1 MSEPLQKVRAQWRF
15 DSTSVEVSGT
25 VGSTAGKQPHRKHL
39 EFIWFILIMIL
50 KKRVDS
56 QDVRSKLIVMD
67 LRGVEKIGRVIGSLL
82 HWSVRGPSVDGF
94 VRWSWH
100 GHLSLSLT
108 F

>member
-1 MSEPLQKVRAQWRF
+1 
-15 DSTSVEVSGT
+15 
-25 VGSTAGKQPHRKHL
+25 
-39 EFIWFILIMIL
+39 MIL

-100 GHLSLSLT
+100 GHLSLNLT